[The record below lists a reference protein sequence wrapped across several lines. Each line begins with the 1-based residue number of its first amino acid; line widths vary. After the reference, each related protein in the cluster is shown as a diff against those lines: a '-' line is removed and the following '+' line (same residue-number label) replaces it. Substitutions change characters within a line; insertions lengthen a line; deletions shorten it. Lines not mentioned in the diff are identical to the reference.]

1 MEGQA
6 PLLPPLLSLPCSA
19 TNSDSDMLSLLSII
33 EEGMP
38 DHRNQLSPS
47 LRDYHQFREH
57 LYSVDGVVIYKGR
70 IVIPPSL
77 RPNSALHAAHQ
88 GVSSMVSRAEASI
101 FGRASPL
108 TFMPLEPIAVIV
120 IRWHLFKLPFLQHHQ
135 SLQLIHSSVYAL
147 TILLIRG

>member
-1 MEGQA
+1 MMHSVAAQ
-6 PLLPPLLSLPCSA
+6 LQDIKTVDWNQVRTA

-38 DHRNQLSPS
+38 DHRSQLPPPF
-47 LRDYHQFREH
+47 RDYHQFREH

-77 RPNSALHAAHQ
+77 RPNCLSALHAAHQ
-88 GVSSMVSRAEASI
+88 GVPPWFLEQKHQF
-101 FGRASPL
+101 FGWASPL

-120 IRWHLFKLPFLQHHQ
+120 IR
-135 SLQLIHSSVYAL
+135 
-147 TILLIRG
+147 